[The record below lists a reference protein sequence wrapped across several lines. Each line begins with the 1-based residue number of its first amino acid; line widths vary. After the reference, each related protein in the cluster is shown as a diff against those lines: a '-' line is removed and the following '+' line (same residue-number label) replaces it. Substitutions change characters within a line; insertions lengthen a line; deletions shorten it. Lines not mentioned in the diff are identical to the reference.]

1 MFVNREY
8 TKCVVITNY
17 RTGSTSFVRQNN
29 KGISTKFEILQP
41 YDNIPTIINK
51 TKTLKKENYICKIMP
66 DHISYNYEHL
76 DIVLEHCDQIV
87 YLYRKDFVEQVKSW
101 IAWNVSED
109 FGHHYGP
116 MKTYDID
123 ISQKEV
129 EQYED
134 TIRKNND
141 FLTECYNKYPGEVFA
156 YEDIQNGKPYN
167 RTNNWITD
175 PIIQPYNTQEMF
187 NEVRV

>member
-1 MFVNREY
+1 MFVDREF

-29 KGISTKFEILQP
+29 KGISTKFEILKP
-41 YDNIPTIINK
+41 FDNIQTIINN
-51 TKTLKKENYICKIMP
+51 TKTLKTENYICKIMP

-87 YLYRKDFVEQVKSW
+87 YLYRKNFVAQVKSW
-101 IAWNVSED
+101 IAWNISQD
-109 FGHHYGP
+109 YNHHYGP

-123 ISQKEV
+123 VSQSQV
-129 EQYED
+129 EQYEN

-141 FLTECYNKYPGEVFA
+141 FLTECYKKYPGEVFA
-156 YEDIQNGKPYN
+156 YEDIQTGKPYD
-167 RTNNWITD
+167 RTNNWQTN